1 MLYACLHGRIT
12 FIRIKGVW
20 NKLKTLL
27 ELITIDM
34 REAFAKAGYDEELA
48 KVTLSNRPDLCE
60 YQCNGAMA
68 GAKKYKKAPFMIAED
83 VAENLK
89 DSVYFETV
97 DVVKPGFINL
107 KLSPECAASYL
118 NEMAGEAKLGVEDEK
133 DPRTVMIDYGGP
145 NVAKPLHVGH
155 LRSAIIG
162 ESVKRIIRFKGNQ
175 VIGDIH
181 LGDCGYQ
188 MGLSI
193 TELKKRQPELP
204 YFDESFEGEYPKEA
218 PFTIGELEEIY
229 PTASAYAKE
238 NEEYRE
244 EALHATY
251 LLQNG
256 YRGYRAI
263 WNHIMN
269 VSVADLKK
277 NYERLNVE
285 FDLWKGEADAQQ
297 YIPDMVRMLK
307 DKGFARYDEGALV
320 VDVQEET
327 DNKEVPPCM
336 ILKSD
341 GAALYDTTDLAT
353 LVEREKDYQP
363 DEVIY
368 VVDKRQE
375 LHFTQVFR
383 CAKKTGIVRPET
395 ELKFLGFGTMNG
407 KDGKPF
413 KTREGGVMRLE
424 NLIREIDEEMY
435 KKIMDNRTVEEKE
448 AEQTAQTV
456 GLAAIKYGDL
466 SNQASKDYIFDVDRF
481 TSFEG
486 NTGPYIL
493 YTSVRIKS
501 ILNKYQENGGSMEGL
516 EIRPAENSCEKA
528 LMLQVLKFNDVF
540 DAVYTEAAPHKLCA
554 YIYELANEF
563 NKFYHETKILSEE
576 DEQKRAGYI
585 ALLDL
590 AKRVLETCIDLL
602 GFEAPERM

>member
-1 MLYACLHGRIT
+1 M
-12 FIRIKGVW
+12 
-20 NKLKTLL
+20 KTLL
-27 ELITIDM
+27 ELITIEM
-34 REAFAKAGYDEELA
+34 REAFQKAGYDEELA

-60 YQCNGAMA
+60 YQCNGALA
-68 GAKKYKKAPFMIAED
+68 GAKQYKKAPFMIAED
-83 VAENLK
+83 VAAHLK
-89 DSVYFETV
+89 ESEYFESV

-107 KLSPECAASYL
+107 KLSAESVSSYL
-118 NEMAGEAKLGVEDEK
+118 NEMAGEEKLGVEEAENPK
-133 DPRTVMIDYGGP
+133 TIIIDYGGP

-162 ESVKRIIRFKGNQ
+162 ESVKRITRYKGNR

-181 LGDCGYQ
+181 LGDWGYQ
-188 MGLSI
+188 MGLII
-193 TELKKRQPELP
+193 TELKKRQPQLP
-204 YFDESFEGEYPKEA
+204 YFDESFEGEYPDEA

-251 LLQNG
+251 LLQSG
-256 YRGYRAI
+256 HRGYRAI

-269 VSVADLKK
+269 VSVTDLKK
-277 NYERLNVE
+277 NYEKLNVE

-297 YIPDMVRMLK
+297 YIPDMVQMLK
-307 DKGFARYDEGALV
+307 DGGFARYDEGALV

-353 LVEREKDYQP
+353 LVQREADYQP

-435 KKIMDNRTVEEKE
+435 KKIMDNRTVEEAE
-448 AEQTAQTV
+448 AEKTAQTV

-493 YTSVRIKS
+493 YTIVRIKS
-501 ILNKYQENGGSMEGL
+501 ILNKYQESGGSLEGL
-516 EIRPAENSCEKA
+516 KIRPAENEYEKA
-528 LMLQVLKFNDVF
+528 LMLRLLKFNDVF
-540 DAVYTEAAPHKLCA
+540 GAVYEETAPHKLCA
-554 YIYELANEF
+554 YIYEAANEF

-576 DEQKRAGYI
+576 DEEKKSGYI
-585 ALLDL
+585 ALLML
-590 AKRVLETCIDLL
+590 AKRVLETCIELL